1 MGTLHDD
8 VGTLARAMVKGL
20 RGALRWAKRA
30 RAVLMGQR
38 GKGRGDRAE
47 GGAEGAMTLGEGTR
61 LRAMRTGTTNRCS
74 DERVFG
80 CQKG

>member
-20 RGALRWAKRA
+20 RGALRGAKRA

-38 GKGRGDRAE
+38 AN
-47 GGAEGAMTLGEGTR
+47 GEGTG
-61 LRAMRTGTTNRCS
+61 LRA
-74 DERVFG
+74 VL
-80 CQKG
+80 KGQ